1 MCITVTSQD
10 VQCQVQQISL
20 NISDYSLIFFSWCV
34 ILKENLHG
42 SLSPWLIQN
51 RRLYDCITPTIEFL
65 DWHEL
70 YLYNSLF
77 SEWNAGMCVQSNA
90 HGREKKQ
97 KREIWLPKRMDWK
110 GEPIYLS
117 NQRQGRTWSDREKS
131 GLLCWYLLVP
141 AISVPFLFASLPLS
155 HRQTAIQGRWVTAAL
170 SVLD

>member
-1 MCITVTSQD
+1 MCTTVTSQD
-10 VQCQVQQISL
+10 VQCQVWQISL
-20 NISDYSLIFFSWCV
+20 NISGYSLIFF
-34 ILKENLHG
+34 LKENLHG
-42 SLSPWLIQN
+42 SLLPWLIQN
-51 RRLYDCITPTIEFL
+51 RRLYDRRLFTPTIEFL

-70 YLYNSLF
+70 HLYNSLF
-77 SEWNAGMCVQSNA
+77 SEWNAGVCVQSNE

-97 KREIWLPKRMDWK
+97 KREIWLPKRTDWK

-131 GLLCWYLLVP
+131 GLLCWYLLVS